1 MKIADIELGEKPLLL
16 APMEDVTDP
25 SFRYMC
31 KRFGAD
37 VVYTEFISS
46 DGLIRDAAK
55 SLKKLEI
62 DAAERPVGIQLY
74 GHLIEPMVEA
84 ARMAE
89 AAGPD
94 IIDINFGCPVKKI
107 AGRGAGSGMMRDVP
121 LMVEM
126 TRRIVQAV
134 RKPVTVKT
142 RLGWDEESKNIE
154 EIALR
159 LQDVGI
165 AALTVH
171 GRTRAQMYR
180 GEADWTLIGKVKNNP
195 QIQIPIIG
203 NGDVDSG
210 PKAAEMFD
218 RYGVDGVMIGR
229 ATYGRPW
236 IFREVKH
243 YLATGE
249 VLPQPSVCERVEIAK
264 EHLRKSL
271 EVKDE
276 FVAVGGTL
284 VRHLPHHGGE
294 TVLLEEIRKGVR
306 LVSDLSQALYGY
318 SITALELVCT
328 GLENTVGVYR
338 DYNKA
343 EQDQA
348 RRVMREL
355 GVGHLADRSIRLL
368 STGQLRRLFLARALM
383 GEPDILLLDEPCSA
397 LDEDSRRQYLDL
409 LDQLAARG
417 ISLVF
422 VSHFEGDAPSC
433 INRRARMHQG
443 RLEILA

>member
-62 DAAERPVGIQLY
+62 DDAERPVGIQLY
-74 GHLIEPMVEA
+74 GHLVEPMAEA
-84 ARMAE
+84 ARMTE

-126 TRRIVQAV
+126 TRRIVEAV
-134 RKPVTVKT
+134 GKPVTVKT
-142 RLGWDEESKNIE
+142 RLGWDDESKNIE

-165 AALTVH
+165 AALTIH

-249 VLPQPSVCERVEIAK
+249 VLPQPSICERVEIAK

-271 EVKDE
+271 EIKGE
-276 FVAVGGTL
+276 YVGIL
-284 VRHLPHHGGE
+284 EMRRHLSNYF
-294 TVLLEEIRKGVR
+294 KGLPDFKPTR
-306 LVSDLSQALYGY
+306 LK
-318 SITALELVCT
+318 LVT
-328 GLENTVGVYR
+328 
-338 DYNKA
+338 
-343 EQDQA
+343 
-348 RRVMREL
+348 
-355 GVGHLADRSIRLL
+355 
-368 STGQLRRLFLARALM
+368 
-383 GEPDILLLDEPCSA
+383 LLDIPELFA
-397 LDEDSRRQYLDL
+397 TLDSIAERWGDFDVSGTVPAPLSHDL
-409 LDQLAARG
+409 
-417 ISLVF
+417 
-422 VSHFEGDAPSC
+422 
-433 INRRARMHQG
+433 
-443 RLEILA
+443 